1 MADNQLDWSVWDSQ
15 ISQTAPGPT
24 FSPVESFQKQHFS
37 NDKVGSIEKAILP
50 KVADAIQKGQ
60 KNAATGWILNPALR
74 VMENVYKR
82 VIQPVTQGVSTAIL
96 TGEAVKKHQGEGV
109 SGLVKSFKFAKEQS
123 KKISMGQALATDIGQ
138 TFGDVLPDQI
148 TPTFMDK
155 KFDIFDDKQRNKAFR
170 DEWTGI
176 ISSGGTDLALAAIGT
191 KGVGAATKS
200 AATKVLGAKK
210 IVTMEDM
217 ATFNTKAD
225 ETVAWAARKDGTPA
239 PSGLAVL
246 IDDAVKETNLSKLSV
261 NPLVSETSNPGR
273 TATIISRLDNHQDVV
288 NYLKAERGDA
298 QAFDALFKA
307 KPILADHIDNYGINK
322 VDPIHDWSKISL
334 DTLDPKLT
342 ARYQTIIDAKKST
355 DRTFAAALDDFAS
368 KAQAGVVESYQPGKF
383 AGVENLGLQKKKLSL
398 QAKFGDVKLFGDDGG
413 AAWKTKIYQ
422 SDVYDRAIRTISWAG
437 SGRPQGHINISNPRK
452 FEASADLLSDLNRL
466 RMLRTPEG
474 LKFKRDQ
481 VERFLAAQDDT
492 QRAIALANI
501 EKNVMTYMA
510 NHYKVSSVGD
520 IRTSKEAV
528 DQITRWHVGTSERRQ
543 TLQQY
548 AVKNG
553 LIPDEDGVLNVSN
566 FWSVSNEA
574 QTVPMLDFGRLENE
588 VLLNVNRL
596 AKGVSPISKAD
607 VNLANISRA
616 AMGVGAFLDTAN
628 MVFNNLNLLRFA
640 YIPKN
645 SMVDPFA
652 RGSMAMESTELIG
665 NSVPGVKN
673 IIHNQSLRNESLKR
687 YVPGTAGAAA
697 RRMEKDIMKQ
707 MDILGADLNKAILPW
722 EDAQK
727 AFDAADAAWQAART
741 TQEKLA
747 AAANKAS
754 GAARAK
760 AEAAMHEADYALHKA
775 QQAFY
780 DAENQLQRTGER
792 VQGLSTV
799 IEKHRAK
806 IKDSAIYQGSL
817 AQRKRLGQN
826 AETIV
831 VNGKEYKIAGL
842 ADPNIRGANAYMS
855 EVDSAQNFYS
865 TAMQSEYGR
874 RLRAEG
880 SRFVT
885 IKRSEGKPYWNALAH
900 IANRQVRNEL
910 DMPLGMIMRG
920 ESDQSVLKWLYTG
933 DAGKE
938 YRRRMSSRAGHQMTQ
953 DEFAGWIAQTGDKLR
968 AMYPSQELRNVI
980 LERPVTVK
988 EVETFL
994 KNRPDLLESIDGPNI
1009 NLNDLNRS
1017 ERFVAGVSG
1026 VLDTGWKILSATE
1039 TRMVRNPMFLSYTRE
1054 ELKTLINA
1062 AQRSG
1067 IEVTDAVV
1075 NNQLRQI
1082 AYRNALARVEQTLY
1096 SSRRLT
1102 NGMYTARYAMSF
1114 PLAFFNSQAVALRLM
1129 AKNPMNAYWY
1139 NSVANGLANFNP
1151 YEDKDGNTYASMADV
1166 PKGTQVSVKYPLP
1179 LGDKLPGWAKDALL
1193 PYTDKRGG
1201 GLKWNP
1207 KQMEFM
1213 VADPS
1218 VSWFGTVE
1226 ISQLV
1231 KNGFSL
1237 PGGLWSIHGEDIAK
1251 NLRNF
1256 LGDDVYTN
1264 SVLYG
1269 GYPTEGK
1276 NLAETVKNTIVPSYL
1291 QSAIDSGKIPA
1302 PISTVLSAIG
1312 LAKSDRFIDE
1322 IYTNFR
1328 TAYSQWDKDGR
1339 NGPPPTM
1346 EMAAKAAGN
1355 MSFIRSVTQFFAPIA
1370 TTFDPVTRAATEY
1383 YAMLLKENG
1392 GNYDLAQK
1400 QMEQEWGI
1408 DSLALVGSNQ
1418 KNIAGVSSTYEDIKM
1433 LRNNPEILT
1442 KLGRSN
1448 TKYAQML
1455 SSGYGDIST
1464 DYSTEIAAIY
1474 KSMNYP
1480 GSLTPITTKKTDKEV
1495 QQEVEAKRGWA
1506 EYNRAASWR
1515 DAMMYQYGVDS
1526 TSSVKYQTT
1535 GIQQQFDNM
1544 VNQIISDF
1552 PGWETDRNS
1561 GRKDFE
1567 KQTLP
1572 ALTAISND
1580 AKWRGHADKQSPKW
1594 QEIAYWTQQAQ
1605 EFYRLYNLNMN
1616 SPQRQYDLKAQF
1628 SQFHF
1633 NYMQGASD
1641 EFNSFAQRWLEV
1653 MPELDI
1659 GKVAG

>member
-24 FSPVESFQKQHFS
+24 YSKVDSFQKQTFS
-37 NDKVGSIEKAILP
+37 NDKVGGIEKAIMP
-50 KVADAIQKGQ
+50 KVASALQKGQ
-60 KNAATGWILNPALR
+60 KSKATGWLLNPALR

-82 VIQPVTQGVSTAIL
+82 VIQPTTEGISTAVL
-96 TGEAVKKHQGEGV
+96 TAEATKKYPNQGV

-123 KKISMGQALATDIGQ
+123 KKISMGQAVATTIGQ
-138 TFGDVLPDQI
+138 GLGDVLPDQI
-148 TPTFMDK
+148 TPKFMDK
-155 KFDIFDDKQRNKAFR
+155 NFDIFDDKQRNKAFR
-170 DEWTGI
+170 DEWSGI
-176 ISSGGTDLALAAIGT
+176 IASGGTDLAIAALGT
-191 KGVGAATKS
+191 KGVGSATKAATKK
-200 AATKVLGAKK
+200 ALGAKK
-210 IVTMEDM
+210 IVTIDDM
-217 ATFNTKAD
+217 NTFKAKAD
-225 ETVAWAARKDGTPA
+225 EAVAWADAKDGTPA

-246 IDDAVKETNLSKLSV
+246 IDDAVKETNLTKLAT

-273 TATIISRLDNHQDVV
+273 TATILSRLDNHADVA
-288 NYLKAERGDA
+288 NYLKAERGDV
-298 QAFDALFKA
+298 QAFDSLFKA
-307 KPILADHIDNYGINK
+307 KPVLADHIDNYGINNF
-322 VDPIHDWSKISL
+322 DPIGDWTKIHL
-334 DTLDPKLT
+334 DTLDPKMT
-342 ARYQTIIDAKKST
+342 ARYQAIIDGKKAS
-355 DRTFAAALDDFAS
+355 DPKFAAALDDFKS
-368 KAQAGVVESYQPGKF
+368 KLTSGVVESYQPGRFGKI
-383 AGVENLGLQKKKLSL
+383 ENLGLQKKKLSL
-398 QAKFGDVKLFGDDGG
+398 QAKYGDVKLFGEDGG
-413 AAWKTKIYQ
+413 NSWKTQVYQ
-422 SDVYDRAIRTISWAG
+422 SEAYDRTIRMISWAG

-452 FEASADLLSDLNRL
+452 FEASSDLLSDLNRL

-474 LKFKRDQ
+474 MKFKRDQ
-481 VERFLAAQDDT
+481 VERFMAAQDDT

-510 NHYKVSSVGD
+510 NHYKVSSIGD

-588 VLLNVNRL
+588 VIRNVDRL
-596 AKGVSPISKAD
+596 AMGASPISKAD
-607 VNLANISRA
+607 INLANLNRLTTGIGS
-616 AMGVGAFLDTAN
+616 FLDTAN

-665 NSVPGVKN
+665 NSMPGVKN

-687 YVPGTAGAAA
+687 YVPGTAGAAS
-697 RRMEKDIMKQ
+697 RRAEKDILKQ

-727 AFDAADAAWQAART
+727 AFDQAEKVWQAART
-741 TQEKLA
+741 AQTKA
-747 AAANKAS
+747 AAAAQKAS
-754 GAARAK
+754 GSAK
-760 AEAAMHEADYALHKA
+760 AQAEAAMHQADYALYEA
-775 QQAFY
+775 QKVFY
-780 DAENQLQRTGER
+780 EAENALTRTGER

-806 IKDSAIYQGSL
+806 IKDSAIYQGTL
-817 AQRKRLGQN
+817 AQRKRLGQE
-826 AETIV
+826 AETII

-920 ESDQSVLKWLYTG
+920 ESDQSVLQWLYKN

-938 YRRRMSSRAGHQMTQ
+938 YRRRMSSRAGHELSQE
-953 DEFAGWIAQTGDKLR
+953 EFSAWIAQTGEKLR
-968 AMYPSQELRNVI
+968 AMYPSQELRDVI

-988 EVETFL
+988 EVETLL
-994 KNRPDLLESIDGPNI
+994 KNRPDLLETIDGPNI
-1009 NLNDLNRS
+1009 NLNDLNKY
-1017 ERFVAGVSG
+1017 ERAVAGVSG

-1067 IEVTDAVV
+1067 IDVTDAVV

-1082 AYRNALARVEQTLY
+1082 AYRNALSRVEQTLY

-1102 NGMYTARYAMSF
+1102 NGMYAARYAMSF
-1114 PLAFFNSQAVALRLM
+1114 PLAFFNSQTVALRLM

-1139 NSVANGLANFNP
+1139 NSVANGLANYHP

-1166 PKGTQVSVKYPLP
+1166 PAGTKVSVKQPLP
-1179 LGDKLPGWAKDALL
+1179 FGDKLPKWAKDALK
-1193 PYTDKRGG
+1193 PYTDSRGG

-1226 ISQLV
+1226 ISNIV

-1237 PGGLWSIHGEDIAK
+1237 PGGLWSIHGEDVAK

-1256 LGDDVYTN
+1256 LGDDVYES

-1276 NLAETVKNTIVPSYL
+1276 NIIETAKNTVVPSYL
-1291 QSAIDSGKIPA
+1291 QSLVDSGK
-1302 PISTVLSAIG
+1302 VLPGVKQLLDAIG
-1312 LAKSDRFIDE
+1312 VGKSDRFVDE
-1322 IYTNFR
+1322 VFTNFR
-1328 TAYSQWDKDGR
+1328 TAYAEWDREGR
-1339 NGPPPTM
+1339 VGEPPTM

-1355 MSFIRSVTQFFAPIA
+1355 MSFIRAVTQFFAPIA

-1383 YAMLLKENG
+1383 YAMLLKENN
-1392 GNYDLAQK
+1392 GNYDLAQM
-1400 QMEQEWGI
+1400 QMEKEWGV
-1408 DSLALVGSNQ
+1408 DSLALIGSNQ
-1418 KNIAGVSSTYEDIKM
+1418 KNIAGVASTFEDIKM

-1448 TKYAQML
+1448 PKYAQML
-1455 SSGYGDIST
+1455 SAGYGDIST

-1474 KSMNYP
+1474 KTLKFP
-1480 GSLTPITTKKTDKEV
+1480 GSLTPITEKKTDIELR
-1495 QQEVEAKRGWA
+1495 QEIEAKRGWA
-1506 EYNRAASWR
+1506 DYNKAAAWR
-1515 DAMMYQYGVDS
+1515 DAMMYQYGVTS
-1526 TSSVKYQTT
+1526 TSSVKYQTS
-1535 GIQQQFDNM
+1535 GIQQAFDSM
-1544 VNQIISDF
+1544 VNQIIQDF

-1572 ALTAISND
+1572 AIKAIAND
-1580 AKWRGHADKQSPKW
+1580 PKWRGYADNQGAKW
-1594 QEIAYWTQQAQ
+1594 QEIAYWSQQAE

-1659 GKVAG
+1659 GKVVG

>member
-1 MADNQLDWSVWDSQ
+1 MADNKLDWSVWNSQ

-24 FSPVESFQKQHFS
+24 FSKVENFQKQTFA
-37 NDKVGSIEKAILP
+37 NDKVGGIEKAIVP
-50 KVADAIQKGQ
+50 KVAGAIKAGQ
-60 KNAATGWILNPALR
+60 KNSVTGFFLNPALR
-74 VMENVYKR
+74 VMENLNKR
-82 VIQPVTQGVSTAIL
+82 VIQPVTQGISTGVL
-96 TGEAVKKHQGEGV
+96 TVEAMKQHPHEGI
-109 SGLVKSFKFAKEQS
+109 SGVAKSFKFAKEQA
-123 KKISMGQALATDIGQ
+123 KKISMGQAVATTVGQ
-138 TFGDVLPDQI
+138 GLGFLPDQI
-148 TPTFMDK
+148 TPKFADK
-155 KFDIFDDKQRNKAFR
+155 NFDIFDDVQRNKAFR

-176 ISSGGTDLALAAIGT
+176 IASGGTDLAIAALGT
-191 KGVGAATKS
+191 KGVGSATKAAT
-200 AATKVLGAKK
+200 TKVVGAKK
-210 IVTMEDM
+210 IVTIKDM
-217 ATFNTKAD
+217 NTFKAKAD
-225 ETVAWAARKDGTPA
+225 EAVAWAEAKDGTPA

-246 IDDAVKETNLSKLSV
+246 IDDAVKETNLTKLAS

-273 TATIISRLDNHQDVV
+273 TATILSRLDNHADVA

-298 QAFDALFKA
+298 QAFDALFKS
-307 KPILADHIDNYGINK
+307 KPLVADHLDNYGINK
-322 VDPIHDWSKISL
+322 FDPIDDWSKIHL
-334 DTLDPKLT
+334 DTLEPNMT
-342 ARYQTIIDAKKST
+342 ARYQAIIDGKKAS
-355 DRTFAAALDDFAS
+355 DPKFAAALDDFKS
-368 KAQAGVVESYQPGKF
+368 KVTSGVVESYQPGRF
-383 AGVENLGLQKKKLSL
+383 GALENIGLQKKKLAL
-398 QAKFGDVKLFGDDGG
+398 QAKYGDVKLFGKDGG
-413 AAWKTKIYQ
+413 EGWKTQVYQ
-422 SDVYDRAIRTISWAG
+422 SEAYDRAVRLISWAG

-452 FEASADLLSDLNRL
+452 FEASSDLLSDLNRL

-474 LKFKRDQ
+474 MKFKRDQ
-481 VERFLAAQDDT
+481 VEKFMAAQDDT

-510 NHYKVSSVGD
+510 NHYKVSAVGD

-528 DQITRWHVGTSERRQ
+528 DQITRWHVGTSQRRQ

-588 VLLNVNRL
+588 VIRNVDRL
-596 AKGVSPISKAD
+596 AKGVSPIAREDLNMAKLSQ
-607 VNLANISRA
+607 A
-616 AMGVGAFLDTAN
+616 AMGVGSFLDTAN

-665 NSVPGVKN
+665 NAVPGVKN

-697 RRMEKDIMKQ
+697 RRAEKDIMKQ

-727 AFDAADAAWQAART
+727 TFDQAEKAWQAARN
-741 TQEKLA
+741 TQAKA
-747 AAANKAS
+747 AAAAQKAS
-754 GAARAK
+754 GSAK
-760 AEAAMHEADYALHKA
+760 ASAEAAMHQADYALYEA
-775 QQAFY
+775 QKLFY
-780 DAENQLQRTGER
+780 EAENQLARTGER
-792 VQGLSTV
+792 VQGISTV

-806 IKDSAIYQGSL
+806 IKDSAIYQGKL
-817 AQRKRLGQN
+817 AQRKHLGQD
-826 AETIV
+826 AETIT

-885 IKRSEGKPYWNALAH
+885 IRRSEGKPYWNALAH
-900 IANRQVRNEL
+900 IANRQIRNEL

-938 YRRRMSSRAGHQMTQ
+938 YRRRMSSRAGHELSQ
-953 DEFAGWIAQTGDKLR
+953 DEYSAWIAQTGDKLR
-968 AMYPSQELRNVI
+968 SMYPSQELRDVI
-980 LERPVTVK
+980 LERPVTVQ
-988 EVETFL
+988 EVETLL
-994 KNRPDLLESIDGPNI
+994 KNRPDLPETIDGPNI
-1009 NLNDLNRS
+1009 NLNDLNKY
-1017 ERFVAGVSG
+1017 ERAVAGVTG
-1026 VLDTGWKILSATE
+1026 VLDAGWKILSATE
-1039 TRMVRNPMFLSYTRE
+1039 TRMVRNPMFLSYTRD

-1067 IEVTDAVV
+1067 MDVTDAVV

-1082 AYRNALARVEQTLY
+1082 AYRNALTRVEQTLY

-1102 NGMYTARYAMSF
+1102 NGMYAARYAMSF

-1151 YEDKDGNTYASMADV
+1151 YEDKDGNTYSSMADV
-1166 PKGTQVSVKYPLP
+1166 PAGTQVSIKYPIP
-1179 LGDKLPGWAKDALL
+1179 FGNNLPGWAKDALL

-1218 VSWFGTVE
+1218 VSWFGTVG
-1226 ISQLV
+1226 ISEVV

-1237 PGGLWSIHGEDIAK
+1237 PGGLWSMHGEDISK

-1256 LGDDVYTN
+1256 FGDDVYTN
-1264 SVLYG
+1264 SILYG

-1276 NLAETVKNTIVPSYL
+1276 NLIETVKNTVVPSYL
-1291 QSAIDSGKIPA
+1291 QSLVDSGKMLPGIKQ
-1302 PISTVLSAIG
+1302 VLDAIG
-1312 LAKSDRFIDE
+1312 VGKSDRFVDE
-1322 IYTNFR
+1322 VFTNFR
-1328 TAYSQWDKDGR
+1328 VAYSQWDREGR
-1339 NGPPPTM
+1339 IGEPPTM

-1355 MSFIRSVTQFFAPIA
+1355 MSFIRAVTQFFAPIA

-1392 GNYDLAQK
+1392 GDYNKAEQ
-1400 QMEQEWGI
+1400 QMAAEWGI
-1408 DSLALVGSNQ
+1408 DSIALIGSNQ
-1418 KNIAGVSSTYEDIKM
+1418 KNIAGVAATYDDIKM

-1448 TKYAQML
+1448 PKYAQML
-1455 SSGYGDIST
+1455 SAGYGDIAT

-1474 KSMNYP
+1474 KSLNYP
-1480 GSLTPITTKKTDKEV
+1480 GSLTPLTTKKTDIELR
-1495 QQEVEAKRGWA
+1495 QEVEARRGWA
-1506 EYNRAASWR
+1506 DWNKVANWR
-1515 DAMMYQYGVDS
+1515 DSMMYQYGIKS
-1526 TSSVKYQTT
+1526 TSEVRYKTT
-1535 GIQQQFDNM
+1535 GIADEVERMTNA
-1544 VNQIISDF
+1544 IIDQF
-1552 PGWETDRNS
+1552 PGWETDRN
-1561 GRKDFE
+1561 GARKDFE

-1572 ALTAISND
+1572 AIIQIAND
-1580 AKWRGHADKQSPKW
+1580 PKWRAHADKQGVKW
-1594 QEIAYWTQQAQ
+1594 QEIAYWASQAQ
-1605 EFYRLYNLNMN
+1605 KFYDLYNTNMN

-1628 SQFHF
+1628 SQFHY
-1633 NYMQGASD
+1633 NYVQYASD
-1641 EFNSFAQRWLEV
+1641 EFGAFAKRWLDQA
-1653 MPELDI
+1653 MPELDT
-1659 GKVAG
+1659 GKVVG